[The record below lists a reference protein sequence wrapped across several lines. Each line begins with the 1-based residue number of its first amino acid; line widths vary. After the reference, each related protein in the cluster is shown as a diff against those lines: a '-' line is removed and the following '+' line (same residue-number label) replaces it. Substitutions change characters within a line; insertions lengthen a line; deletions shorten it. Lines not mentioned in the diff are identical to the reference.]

1 MDGLPPL
8 QTTNSSSTNIQIKKE
23 AGAETPL
30 PPTPTESEFPSKLEL
45 KEEIKPI
52 IPLQKPRNSGRPTWK
67 LPGKPE
73 PTNQMWAQ
81 TIEQDPP
88 EIQMQQNNNNVNS
101 PLEPAKACRVLIHK
115 PSVSNNKKQMMNDF
129 YLLWDRGNVTCSRT
143 DIIFEPREGSSF
155 YHKRTIPKIN
165 KESLGKS
172 NCLSRNTY
180 SLKLLPNQS

>member
-1 MDGLPPL
+1 MG
-8 QTTNSSSTNIQIKKE
+8 
-23 AGAETPL
+23 
-30 PPTPTESEFPSKLEL
+30 KLEI
-45 KEEIKPI
+45 KQETKPI

-88 EIQMQQNNNNVNS
+88 EIQMQQNNNVNA

-155 YHKRTIPKIN
+155 YHKRKRKLQERLAKEEQAKLEQQQQQALQQQQQQMQQQMNIN
-165 KESLGKS
+165 NPLQV
-172 NCLSRNTY
+172 
-180 SLKLLPNQS
+180 P